1 MAKKGKGF
9 LGAVGSFFGSIPA
22 VKSVKK
28 AAKSVKKKLKKA
40 KKKLKKAIKKAKKKL
55 KKKIGKVFTKARKLK
70 NKLSKSKLVKK
81 IKRAAKKVVLAGKK
95 VVKKAKKYAKA
106 VVKKAKQYAKTAPAK
121 AKNAAKKAVVAAK
134 PVKTGEVKT
143 EQVKKYASPNKVYT
157 DKDAEAE
164 IERIIEEGRNRD
176 KELLK
181 FVYNF
186 FFEDIET
193 MISPDSTW
201 GERAEAALFTFVKPA
216 KLADKARDG
225 TKIIEESKNIV
236 PGDKNTLDDFDLE
249 KATNKQKGNY
259 GEIKSSDNL
268 VNNKSLKDA
277 GYDLKPIGRGAPSS
291 VDDKIVKGIDGIY
304 ENKNTDSKIKYV
316 IDEAKFGSSQL
327 SQKPKDGPQ
336 MSDDW
341 LKGTKTKNDRILKAV
356 EGDEKLAKKI
366 KEALDDGEVE
376 RVLSKVDSSGNVKT
390 YRINAKGEEIGEWP

>member
-1 MAKKGKGF
+1 MAKKGKGKGF

-28 AAKSVKKKLKKA
+28 AAKSAKKKLKKS

-95 VVKKAKKYAKA
+95 AVKKATKYTKA

-143 EQVKKYASPNKVYT
+143 EQVKKYASPNEVYT
-157 DKDAEAE
+157 EKDAEAE

-181 FVYNF
+181 SVYNF

-216 KLADKARDG
+216 KLADKAKDG
-225 TKIIEESKNIV
+225 AKIIEDQAERIYKNI
-236 PGDKNTLDDFDLE
+236 KE
-249 KATNKQKGNY
+249 
-259 GEIKSSDNL
+259 S
-268 VNNKSLKDA
+268 
-277 GYDLKPIGRGAPSS
+277 R
-291 VDDKIVKGIDGIY
+291 
-304 ENKNTDSKIKYV
+304 
-316 IDEAKFGSSQL
+316 EA
-327 SQKPKDGPQ
+327 
-336 MSDDW
+336 
-341 LKGTKTKNDRILKAV
+341 R
-356 EGDEKLAKKI
+356 
-366 KEALDDGEVE
+366 
-376 RVLSKVDSSGNVKT
+376 DSSKFNDYSK
-390 YRINAKGEEIGEWP
+390 K